1 METLVDTCKR
11 LLRVALVGA
20 PNAGK
25 STLLNRLV
33 NNEVSSVSNKVHTT
47 RNNFLACHTEG
58 DAQLEFL
65 DSPGL
70 ITRAHMFKHK
80 LEDSLLNDPRDATQR
95 CDLIAAVIDVSNPR
109 EQKKLNK
116 GVLDLLTDHLDKKSI
131 LIMNKVDL
139 IKDKRLL
146 LDIGARLSQDDI
158 IPTKSLNELTNRSRH
173 KYVIELDDRKQNQ
186 FENTQAER
194 QEITGF
200 KHFSRIF
207 SISALED
214 DGVDDIRDY
223 MLSQALPVD
232 KWPHGPDYLT
242 SQTTA
247 QVVHSIIRGRV
258 MDYLEQA
265 VPYLLKYKYQHC
277 GYDDM
282 GSLHVEL
289 ILKCPQRYMKSKVL
303 VKISKIIDD
312 SRELICKTLSCDV
325 KLKIS
330 VENG

>member
-1 METLVDTCKR
+1 METLVDTCKK

-33 NNEVSSVSNKVHTT
+33 ENEVSSVSNKVHTT

-58 DAQLEFL
+58 KTQLEFV

-70 ITRAHMFKHK
+70 ITRAHMFKHQ

-116 GVLDLLTDHLDKKSI
+116 GLLDLLTNHSDKKSI

-139 IKDKRLL
+139 LKDKRLL

-158 IPTKSLNELTNRSRH
+158 IPRRSLTQQINRSSH
-173 KYVIELDDRKQNQ
+173 KYVIELDDIKQNRD
-186 FENTQAER
+186 ENKLIDR
-194 QEITGF
+194 QEVTGY
-200 KHFSRIF
+200 KNFSKIF

-214 DGVDDIRDY
+214 DGVDEIRDY
-223 MLSQALPVD
+223 MLSQALPVE

-242 SQTTA
+242 GQTAA

-258 MDYLEQA
+258 MDCLEQA
-265 VPYLLKYKYQHC
+265 IPYLLKYKYQHC
-277 GYDDM
+277 DYDDM
-282 GSLHVEL
+282 GTLHVLL
-289 ILKCPQRYMKSKVL
+289 ILKCPEKYMKSKVL
-303 VKISKIIDD
+303 IKISKIIDD
-312 SRELICKTLSCDV
+312 SRELICKTLSCEV